1 MTARDALVLSVVALV
16 ALVLIEGMLLVTAS
30 PTSATSTST
39 VTSDG
44 TTTIVSGATAT
55 DTITST
61 ATSTVTSDQT
71 TTIVSGA
78 TATDTITSTATD
90 TITSTATSTS
100 TSTVTATSTST
111 ETSVSTSTAT
121 STVLDAGPFV
131 VIQPDASKNQ
141 SSSGFSPVRL
151 VVVLGVNNTVTWIND
166 DSVDQTV
173 TSTSFSEPF
182 NSGNLSPQQAFAF
195 TFTQP
200 GTFDYVSI
208 YYPWMKGTVVVVG
221 SPSGPA

>member
-78 TATDTITSTATD
+78 TATDTVTSTATD
-90 TITSTATSTS
+90 TVTSAATS